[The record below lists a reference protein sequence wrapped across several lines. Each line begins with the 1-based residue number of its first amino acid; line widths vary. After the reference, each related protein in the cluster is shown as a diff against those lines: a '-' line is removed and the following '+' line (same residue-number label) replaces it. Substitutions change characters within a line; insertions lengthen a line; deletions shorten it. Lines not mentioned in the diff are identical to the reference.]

1 MARETRGSVARQ
13 GILLSFVLVML
24 LSVTSSSVLA
34 QSPVENQ
41 PSSENQTM
49 YLWGDASLANGNC
62 LIHFSSDDSTD
73 VGYGEVEET
82 ENIDFSCPLDQALL
96 NDMYLDPEG
105 SITLQLGFLI
115 QSSET
120 SGGDELLLS
129 LQRDAEVL
137 AQQEFTFDTYSNEQ
151 ITWQIQV
158 SENMTFWEQGSTPQ
172 LKIQFNKPGPTA
184 LECLNPQKALAG
196 CDPKFRLYYS
206 DNTEGMEVEGMFPI
220 INESDPAAI
229 NPNGPGSDDD
239 ASAMAVGDGSLPV
252 FLFAGWIFPVVF
264 LVGYV
269 STKQRDR
276 FHLDLDLNEP
286 EEILEG
292 ESTSDGDTLVD
303 SYSARVITLSAL
315 YVAQGV
321 PWGFITVT
329 MVTFLAAEGADAGD
343 LAFLLTLGTLP
354 WSFKFLWGPVIDRFQ
369 IPELGRRRPWILVA
383 QTGMVVL
390 LITMLLVPD
399 LTNNIS
405 LLGGLFFVYN
415 VFTALQ
421 DVSTDALAVD
431 VLQSHEFERVNSY
444 MFTAKSLG
452 GVIGGAGLGTI
463 IGTVGIRGAFLIQI
477 PILLV
482 IMMVPLFMRE
492 RPGEKRFPWD
502 EGGAIMAEDEAGL
515 PSVGGTDFG
524 VTPDAV
530 LEDQSHDDADGAR
543 NFGVILGN
551 IKTAFSVRSAQLGI
565 VVSLVISLAFILIP
579 ILPLLFLQE
588 LGWSQEEFNATKG
601 GIILVVTMLGAMA
614 GGELGRRFGGK
625 TMLMFAAL
633 GASLTT
639 LTWGMFDS
647 MWSEGWFMML
657 VWMIHTFLWS
667 IVSICAYS
675 LMMRVTW
682 AEVGGTQFTGYM
694 AMMNL
699 SAIIGYQ
706 LAPIFAAR
714 YDYQTIFYIAA
725 MLETFVILAALFI
738 DPSETRRTLG
748 QDPLVVE

>member
-1 MARETRGSVARQ
+1 MLVVFASVSGCLGGGGGGSESTGTYTVESTITAVELEAKSANYQDGETVEWNVDSSAFSETIEAAGGNVV
-13 GILLSFVLVML
+13 GVLF
-24 LSVTSSSVLA
+24 
-34 QSPVENQ
+34 
-41 PSSENQTM
+41 
-49 YLWGDASLANGNC
+49 SL
-62 LIHFSSDDSTD
+62 T
-73 VGYGEVEET
+73 YGE
-82 ENIDFSCPLDQALL
+82 D
-96 NDMYLDPEG
+96 
-105 SITLQLGFLI
+105 
-115 QSSET
+115 ET
-120 SGGDELLLS
+120 SGGPLCTGGEANAPDTITGVATKGEWTLSEADQNPGSHDVNLTWYNASLLS
-129 LQRDAEVL
+129 GVIEGLTKSEIEAQLAFGEEALGTYNLAVTVDAEAFNGALCSNNDEGEEVSTVMSLLVL
-137 AQQEFTFDTYSNEQ
+137 DFTILNEDG
-151 ITWQIQV
+151 
-158 SENMTFWEQGSTPQ
+158 EE
-172 LKIQFNKPGPTA
+172 TA
-184 LECLNPQKALAG
+184 GL
-196 CDPKFRLYYS
+196 
-206 DNTEGMEVEGMFPI
+206 
-220 INESDPAAI
+220 
-229 NPNGPGSDDD
+229 
-239 ASAMAVGDGSLPV
+239 AVGDGSLPV
-252 FLFAGWIFPVVF
+252 FLFAGWIFPVLF

-276 FHLDLDLNEP
+276 FHLDLDFGEP
-286 EEILEG
+286 ETEVVEG
-292 ESTSDGDTLVD
+292 ESTSDGETLVD
-303 SYSARVITLSAL
+303 SYRARVITLSAL

-343 LAFLLTLGTLP
+343 LAYLLTLGTLP
-354 WSFKFLWGPVIDRFQ
+354 WSFKFLWGPIIDRFQ
-369 IPELGRRRPWILVA
+369 IPELGRRRPWILIA
-383 QTGMVVL
+383 QTGMIAL
-390 LITMLLVPD
+390 LITMLMVPD
-399 LTNNIS
+399 LTDNIS
-405 LLGGLFFVYN
+405 LLGALFFVYN

-463 IGTVGIRGAFLIQI
+463 IGTVGIKGAFLIQI
-477 PILLV
+477 PILVL

-502 EGGAIMAEDEAGL
+502 EAEVVEKEEMPDEEGQE
-515 PSVGGTDFG
+515 VRDF
-524 VTPDAV
+524 A
-530 LEDQSHDDADGAR
+530 
-543 NFGVILGN
+543 VILSN
-551 IKTAFSVRSAQLGI
+551 IRTAFSVRSAQLGI

-601 GIILVVTMLGAMA
+601 GIILIVTMFGAMA

-625 TMLMFAAL
+625 SMLMFAAL

-639 LTWGMFDS
+639 LTWGMLDS
-647 MWSEGWFMML
+647 MWGEGWFMML
-657 VWMIHTFLWS
+657 VWIIHTFLWA

-725 MLETFVILAALFI
+725 VLETFVILAALLI
-738 DPSETRRTLG
+738 DPEETDRTLN
-748 QDPLVVE
+748 PA

>member
-1 MARETRGSVARQ
+1 MLVVFASVSGCLGGGGGGSESTGTYTVESTITAVELEAKSANYQDGETVEWNVDSSAFSETIEAAGGNVV
-13 GILLSFVLVML
+13 GVLF
-24 LSVTSSSVLA
+24 
-34 QSPVENQ
+34 
-41 PSSENQTM
+41 
-49 YLWGDASLANGNC
+49 SL
-62 LIHFSSDDSTD
+62 T
-73 VGYGEVEET
+73 YGE
-82 ENIDFSCPLDQALL
+82 D
-96 NDMYLDPEG
+96 
-105 SITLQLGFLI
+105 
-115 QSSET
+115 ET
-120 SGGDELLLS
+120 SGGPLCTGGEANAPDTITGVATKGEWTLSEADQNPGSHDVNLTWYNASLLS
-129 LQRDAEVL
+129 GVIEGLTKSEIEAQLAFGEEALGTYNLAVTVDAEAFNGALCSNNDEGEEVSTVVSLLVL
-137 AQQEFTFDTYSNEQ
+137 DFAILNEDG
-151 ITWQIQV
+151 
-158 SENMTFWEQGSTPQ
+158 EE
-172 LKIQFNKPGPTA
+172 TA
-184 LECLNPQKALAG
+184 GL
-196 CDPKFRLYYS
+196 
-206 DNTEGMEVEGMFPI
+206 
-220 INESDPAAI
+220 
-229 NPNGPGSDDD
+229 
-239 ASAMAVGDGSLPV
+239 AVGDGSLPV
-252 FLFAGWIFPVVF
+252 FLFAGWIFPVLF

-276 FHLDLDLNEP
+276 FHLDLDFGEP
-286 EEILEG
+286 ETEVVEG
-292 ESTSDGDTLVD
+292 ESTSDGETLVD
-303 SYSARVITLSAL
+303 SYRARVITLSAL

-343 LAFLLTLGTLP
+343 LAYLLTLGTLP
-354 WSFKFLWGPVIDRFQ
+354 WSFKFLWGPIIDRFQ
-369 IPELGRRRPWILVA
+369 IPELGRRRPWILIA
-383 QTGMVVL
+383 QTGMIAL
-390 LITMLLVPD
+390 LITMLMVPD
-399 LTNNIS
+399 LTDNIS
-405 LLGGLFFVYN
+405 LLGALFFVYN

-463 IGTVGIRGAFLIQI
+463 IGTVGIKGAFLIQI
-477 PILLV
+477 PILVL

-502 EGGAIMAEDEAGL
+502 EAEVVEKEEMPDEEGQE
-515 PSVGGTDFG
+515 VRDF
-524 VTPDAV
+524 A
-530 LEDQSHDDADGAR
+530 
-543 NFGVILGN
+543 VILSN
-551 IKTAFSVRSAQLGI
+551 IRTAFSVRSAQLGI

-601 GIILVVTMLGAMA
+601 GIILIVTMFGAMA

-625 TMLMFAAL
+625 SMLMFAAL

-639 LTWGMFDS
+639 LTWGMLDS
-647 MWSEGWFMML
+647 MWGEGWFMML
-657 VWMIHTFLWS
+657 VWIIHTFLWA

-725 MLETFVILAALFI
+725 VLETFVILAALLI
-738 DPSETRRTLG
+738 DPEETDRTLN
-748 QDPLVVE
+748 PA

>member
-1 MARETRGSVARQ
+1 MRPVHF
-13 GILLSFVLVML
+13 LLVLVVFA
-24 LSVTSSSVLA
+24 SVSGCLGGEGGGSESAGTYTVESTITAVELEAKSANYQDGETIEWSVDSSGFSETIEAAGGNVVGVLF
-34 QSPVENQ
+34 
-41 PSSENQTM
+41 
-49 YLWGDASLANGNC
+49 SL
-62 LIHFSSDDSTD
+62 T
-73 VGYGEVEET
+73 YGE
-82 ENIDFSCPLDQALL
+82 D
-96 NDMYLDPEG
+96 
-105 SITLQLGFLI
+105 
-115 QSSET
+115 ET
-120 SGGDELLLS
+120 SGGPVCTGGEANAPDTITGVATKGEWTLSEADQNPGSHDVNLTWYNASLLS
-129 LQRDAEVL
+129 GVIEGLTKSEIEAQLAFGEEALGTYNLAVTVDAEAFNGALCSNNDEGEEVATVVSLLVL
-137 AQQEFTFDTYSNEQ
+137 DFAILNEDG
-151 ITWQIQV
+151 
-158 SENMTFWEQGSTPQ
+158 EEAA
-172 LKIQFNKPGPTA
+172 A
-184 LECLNPQKALAG
+184 L
-196 CDPKFRLYYS
+196 
-206 DNTEGMEVEGMFPI
+206 
-220 INESDPAAI
+220 
-229 NPNGPGSDDD
+229 
-239 ASAMAVGDGSLPV
+239 AVGDGSLPV
-252 FLFAGWIFPVVF
+252 FLFAGWIFPVAF
-264 LVGYV
+264 LIGYV
-269 STKQRDR
+269 ATKQRDR
-276 FHLDLDLNEP
+276 FHLDLDFGEP
-286 EEILEG
+286 ETEVDKG
-292 ESTSDGDTLVD
+292 ESSSDGETLVD
-303 SYSARVITLSAL
+303 SYRARVITLSAL

-343 LAFLLTLGTLP
+343 LAYLLTLGTLP
-354 WSFKFLWGPVIDRFQ
+354 WSFKFGWGPIIDRFQ
-369 IPELGRRRPWILVA
+369 IPELGRRRPWILIA
-383 QTGMVVL
+383 QTGMVAL

-399 LTNNIS
+399 LTDNIS
-405 LLGGLFFVYN
+405 LLGALFFVYN

-477 PILLV
+477 PILVV

-502 EGGAIMAEDEAGL
+502 EGEAVEVAEDSQEGDEE
-515 PSVGGTDFG
+515 VRDF
-524 VTPDAV
+524 A
-530 LEDQSHDDADGAR
+530 
-543 NFGVILGN
+543 VILSN
-551 IKTAFSVRSAQLGI
+551 IRTAFSVRSAQLGI
-565 VVSLVISLAFILIP
+565 AVSLVISLAFILIP

-614 GGELGRRFGGK
+614 GGELGRQFGGK
-625 TMLMFAAL
+625 SMLMFAAL

-639 LTWGMFDS
+639 LTWGMLDS
-647 MWSEGWFMML
+647 MWGEGWFMML
-657 VWMIHTFLWS
+657 VWIIHTFLWA

-725 MLETFVILAALFI
+725 VLETFVILAALLI
-738 DPSETRRTLG
+738 DPEETDRTLN
-748 QDPLVVE
+748 QAKSD

>member
-1 MARETRGSVARQ
+1 MRPVHF
-13 GILLSFVLVML
+13 LLVLVVFA
-24 LSVTSSSVLA
+24 SVSGCLGGEGGGSESAGTYTVESTITAVELEAKSANYQDGETVEWSVDSSGFSETIEAAGGNVVGVLF
-34 QSPVENQ
+34 
-41 PSSENQTM
+41 
-49 YLWGDASLANGNC
+49 SL
-62 LIHFSSDDSTD
+62 T
-73 VGYGEVEET
+73 YGE
-82 ENIDFSCPLDQALL
+82 D
-96 NDMYLDPEG
+96 
-105 SITLQLGFLI
+105 
-115 QSSET
+115 ET
-120 SGGDELLLS
+120 SGGPVCTGGEANAPDTITGVATKGEWTLSEAEQNPGSHDVNLTWYNASLLS
-129 LQRDAEVL
+129 GVIEGLTKSEIEAQLAFGEEALGTYNLAVTVDAEAFNGALCSNNDEGEEVATVVSLLVL
-137 AQQEFTFDTYSNEQ
+137 DFAILNEDG
-151 ITWQIQV
+151 
-158 SENMTFWEQGSTPQ
+158 EEAA
-172 LKIQFNKPGPTA
+172 A
-184 LECLNPQKALAG
+184 L
-196 CDPKFRLYYS
+196 
-206 DNTEGMEVEGMFPI
+206 
-220 INESDPAAI
+220 
-229 NPNGPGSDDD
+229 
-239 ASAMAVGDGSLPV
+239 AVGDGSLPV
-252 FLFAGWIFPVVF
+252 FLFAGWIFPVAF
-264 LVGYV
+264 LIGYV
-269 STKQRDR
+269 ATKQRDR
-276 FHLDLDLNEP
+276 FHLDLDFGEP
-286 EEILEG
+286 ETEVDKG
-292 ESTSDGDTLVD
+292 ESSSDGETLVD
-303 SYSARVITLSAL
+303 SYRARVITLSAL

-343 LAFLLTLGTLP
+343 LAYLLTLGTLP
-354 WSFKFLWGPVIDRFQ
+354 WSFKFGWGPIIDRFQ
-369 IPELGRRRPWILVA
+369 VPELGRRRPWILIA
-383 QTGMVVL
+383 QTGMVAL

-399 LTNNIS
+399 LTDNIS
-405 LLGGLFFVYN
+405 LLGALFFVYN

-477 PILLV
+477 PILVV

-502 EGGAIMAEDEAGL
+502 EGEAVEVAEDSQEGDEE
-515 PSVGGTDFG
+515 VRDF
-524 VTPDAV
+524 A
-530 LEDQSHDDADGAR
+530 
-543 NFGVILGN
+543 VILSN
-551 IKTAFSVRSAQLGI
+551 IRTAFSVRSAQLGI
-565 VVSLVISLAFILIP
+565 AVSLVISLAFILIP

-614 GGELGRRFGGK
+614 GGELGRQFGGK
-625 TMLMFAAL
+625 SMLMFAAL

-639 LTWGMFDS
+639 LTWGMLDS
-647 MWSEGWFMML
+647 MWGEGWFMML
-657 VWMIHTFLWS
+657 VWIIHTFLWA

-725 MLETFVILAALFI
+725 VLETFVILAALLI
-738 DPSETRRTLG
+738 DPEETDRTLN
-748 QDPLVVE
+748 QVV